1 MENGESDALDNADA
15 AELAARRAIE
25 TDANDWR
32 EHAALT
38 DALVARKQVQE
49 AIVAA
54 RRALALAP
62 DEPDAHLALAD
73 ALLAVVP
80 RRMKTRA
87 AAFAEID
94 RAELLGADA
103 GDLAGRR
110 AQPRSTAY
118 NVIYWVSFCLL
129 MSAMNMGGVTRTVS
143 LIGMVALTIAAA
155 VLRVRHYGQTFRE
168 VLGTKREISR
178 HRLPTDDQVYQRAA
192 AAAAAVAILVL
203 PAAAL
208 SIPGADGDAQSLPAA
223 WLLLGCIP
231 VVGVASWI
239 GVDRWLR
246 PGTVIRA
253 LQHDAYTAISISITF
268 ILATA
273 SPVMALDKVQ
283 RPGLWFTL
291 LMVQFAWIAGS
302 AIAGAKL
309 TSRRKKAVL

>member
-1 MENGESDALDNADA
+1 MGDGESDGLDNADA
-15 AELAARRAIE
+15 SEPAARRALE
-25 TDANDWR
+25 TDADDWR
-32 EHAALT
+32 VHAALA
-38 DALVARKQVQE
+38 DALVACKQVPE

-54 RRALALAP
+54 RRAVELAP
-62 DEPDAHLALAD
+62 DEPDARLSLAD
-73 ALLAVVP
+73 ALLAVAP
-80 RRMKTRA
+80 RSMKTRA
-87 AAFAEID
+87 AAFAEVD

-110 AQPRSTAY
+110 AQPKSTAY
-118 NVIYWVSFCLL
+118 NVTYWVSFWLL
-129 MSAMNMGGVTRTVS
+129 VSAVNMGGVTRTVS
-143 LIGMVALTIAAA
+143 LVAMGAFTIGGA
-155 VLRVRHYGQTFRE
+155 VVRLRHDGQTLRE

-178 HRLPTDDQVYQRAA
+178 RRLPTNDQVHQRAA

-208 SIPGADGDAQSLPAA
+208 SIPAADGDAQSLPAA

-231 VVGVASWI
+231 VVGMASWI

-253 LQHDAYTAISISITF
+253 LRHDAYTATSISITF

-273 SPVMALDKVQ
+273 SPVMALDRVQ

-309 TSRRKKAVL
+309 TSRRKRAAL